1 MAMPSEGLGELPEW
15 VREITQ
21 KDHIVEHYS
30 DWSDEYDSVVL
41 DEYRYEAYSHVG
53 KAALKWCLATEAE
66 EAKAAKAAE
75 AAEAEAAEVAEAA
88 DVVEA
93 AAATAAAAVQPTQ
106 AEESGSGG
114 DGGPSVDGAAAAGAP
129 PLLVAGPLRV
139 LDLGCGS
146 GLSSL
151 PFFDAGGT
159 RLSVIGVDLSPEM
172 LAEAAKLP
180 FAALLCQ
187 SIEEPLP
194 PRMCPDGS
202 FAIITAVGVLEF
214 VARPRALFTAMRAKL
229 LPGGILGLGVPCVD
243 EELGEEVGRELG
255 VRVYEPDA
263 VRALLADCGFEEL
276 EVARIHGYT
285 CGDAT
290 VQYRAMTFRKPLGAV
305 AAPPTPPPPA
315 NTAAGGGAA
324 PGATT
329 SSGDAPV

>member
-1 MAMPSEGLGELPEW
+1 MAMPSMPSEGLGELPEW

-66 EAKAAKAAE
+66 EAKAAEAAE
-75 AAEAEAAEVAEAA
+75 AAEA
-88 DVVEA
+88 A
-93 AAATAAAAVQPTQ
+93 AAAAAAAQPTQ
-106 AEESGSGG
+106 ADEAGNGG
-114 DGGPSVDGAAAAGAP
+114 GGGPSAGGAAAAGAP
-129 PLLVAGPLRV
+129 PLRMAGPLRV

-172 LAEAAKLP
+172 LEEAAKLP

-202 FAIITAVGVLEF
+202 FSIVTAVGVLEF

-229 LPGGILGLGVPCVD
+229 LPGGILGIGVPCVD

-255 VRVYEPDA
+255 VRVYEPEA

-290 VQYRAMTFRKPLGAV
+290 VQYRAMTFRKPLGAA
-305 AAPPTPPPPA
+305 AAPPPPPPPA
-315 NTAAGGGAA
+315 NDAAGGGAA
-324 PGATT
+324 EGAT
-329 SSGDAPV
+329 SGDAPV